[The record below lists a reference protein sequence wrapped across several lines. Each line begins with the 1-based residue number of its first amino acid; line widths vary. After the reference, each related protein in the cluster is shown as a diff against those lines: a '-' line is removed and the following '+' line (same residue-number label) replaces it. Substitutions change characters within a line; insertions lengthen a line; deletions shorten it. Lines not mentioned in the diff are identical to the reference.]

1 MRLSG
6 VGRNRSLVSDEVW
19 AVIGPLFPA
28 WKGNGRPVA
37 DRRLVVEGTA
47 WKFRTGAP
55 WRDLPERFGNWNTV
69 FKNFDR
75 WAKDGTWTRV
85 LEHVQTVPTPSATS
99 TGSRQLT
106 PRSCA
111 STSTARHF
119 PATQGE
125 PSNYMKL
132 GHEPPDHAIG
142 RSRGGLTS
150 KLHMATDGKGRMLSA
165 VLTAGNINDTT
176 MMATTLEQ
184 IRVPRPGRGRPRTRP
199 DRLLADKGYTSKANR
214 TWLADRG
221 IKATIPEKSDQ
232 AANRKRKGSSGGR
245 PPAFDGEAY
254 KGRNVVERGF
264 NRLKNWRGLAMR
276 SDKTARN
283 FLAAVQLAASL
294 AWLGAS
300 FSNTP

>member
-1 MRLSG
+1 
-6 VGRNRSLVSDEVW
+6 
-19 AVIGPLFPA
+19 
-28 WKGNGRPVA
+28 
-37 DRRLVVEGTA
+37 
-47 WKFRTGAP
+47 
-55 WRDLPERFGNWNTV
+55 
-69 FKNFDR
+69 
-75 WAKDGTWTRV
+75 
-85 LEHVQTVPTPSATS
+85 
-99 TGSRQLT
+99 
-106 PRSCA
+106 
-111 STSTARHF
+111 
-119 PATQGE
+119 
-125 PSNYMKL
+125 MKL

-176 MMATTLEQ
+176 MLAATLEQ

-214 TWLADRG
+214 TWLENRG

-232 AANRKRKGSSGGR
+232 AANRSSGGR
-245 PPAFDGEAY
+245 PPAFDAEAY